1 MHLLIPKGCHFYRNK
16 RALIFNNPEGVLLFH
31 PSGVF
36 KKTEIHFFYN
46 NISLSG
52 FYTSRRVGLCIV
64 ADYLLP
70 VIGNRQQLTGN

>member
-36 KKTEIHFFYN
+36 KKLRYIFSNN

-64 ADYLLP
+64 AGYLLP